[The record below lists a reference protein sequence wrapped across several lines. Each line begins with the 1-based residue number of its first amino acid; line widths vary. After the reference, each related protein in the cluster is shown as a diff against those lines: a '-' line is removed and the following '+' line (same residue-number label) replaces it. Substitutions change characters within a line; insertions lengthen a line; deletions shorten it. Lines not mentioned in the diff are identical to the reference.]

1 MEGETKMG
9 GLNGE
14 RARGKLREA
23 IWRETANTN
32 GQPQNKL
39 LKTYTY
45 MKKI

>member
-1 MEGETKMG
+1 MGRGGE
-9 GLNGE
+9 E
-14 RARGKLREA
+14 LRET

-45 MKKI
+45 MEEI